1 MLSPT
6 RTSCGR
12 RCDLAAPAILARAQN
27 STDSAGAAPTILRLE
42 RRNIEVNGRMAS
54 VYGIRQ
60 PNGAFGVTTE
70 VGKPFRVRVENG
82 IDEPSLIHWHGLT
95 PPWRQDGVPGIS
107 GPPIPAG
114 GSADY
119 DFPLRFGGTFW
130 MHSHQGLQ
138 EQRLM
143 SAPLIIH
150 DQRDRPDEQE
160 VVVMLADFSFTP
172 SEQIFENLKNSGSM
186 AGMAKPAVAM
196 ASTSNMTMA
205 KGPSAPD
212 LNDVKY
218 DAFLA
223 NFRTLADPEIVK
235 VEPGGRLLL
244 RIINGSSMS
253 AFHVGLG
260 ALDGELIAV
269 DGFEVEPI
277 RGRAFPVA
285 VAQRLDIRVSLPPGP
300 GAYPVLA
307 QVEGERGQTGI
318 ILVAGGAAV
327 SRIPDAAETPSPA
340 LTLDLERSLRAQK
353 PLGPA
358 QSRPRSYP
366 QPHRRDGRLC
376 VVDQQ
381 RGLEQGHA
389 ARSLWPR
396 ASGSSLCSSTRRRC
410 PTRCICTGM
419 SSRWWRSTA
428 SAFRARCAIRSWS
441 PPDGAWSSR
450 STPTIRAGGRSTA
463 TSSTTWRRACS
474 RRSSTCDG
482 RRRLRAS
489 VWIVLAR
496 RRFAA
501 KHPEHGVWISLDFL
515 GFSRPNRDLSMGYE
529 GFSAKNFSSRFFRSV
544 RSVPM
549 GTRSHGDAEGRTVH
563 GASLF

>member
-1 MLSPT
+1 MLS
-6 RTSCGR
+6 RRALLAGGVSC
-12 RCDLAAPAILARAQN
+12 LASPAILARAQN
-27 STDSAGAAPTILRLE
+27 SSDSAGAAPTILRLE
-42 RRNIEVNGRMAS
+42 RRNIEVNGKMAS

-60 PNGAFGVTTE
+60 PNGIFGLTTE

-119 DFPLRFGGTFW
+119 DFPLVFGGTFW

-143 SAPLIIH
+143 TAPLIIH

-186 AGMAKPAVAM
+186 AGMAKPAGAM
-196 ASTSNMTMA
+196 ASTSSMKMA
-205 KGPSAPD
+205 APMSIGQSGPD

-269 DGFEVEPI
+269 DGFEVEPS
-277 RGRAFPVA
+277 RGHEFPVA

-307 QVEGERGQTGI
+307 QLEGERSQTGI
-318 ILVAGGAAV
+318 ILVAADASV
-327 SRIPDAAETPSPA
+327 RKIPSEAETPSPP
-340 LTLDLERSLRAQK
+340 LNLDLERSLRAQK
-353 PLGPA
+353 PLAKRKADRVHILNLTGEMAGYVWSLNNVVWNKDTPPLA
-358 QSRPRSYP
+358 VAEGERVELVFVNQTPM
-366 QPHRRDGRLC
+366 PHPMHLHGHEFQVVEIDGERFPGAVRDTIL
-376 VVDQQ
+376 V
-381 RGLEQGHA
+381 
-389 ARSLWPR
+389 
-396 ASGSSLCSSTRRRC
+396 
-410 PTRCICTGM
+410 
-419 SSRWWRSTA
+419 
-428 SAFRARCAIRSWS
+428 
-441 PPDGAWSSR
+441 
-450 STPTIRAGGRSTA
+450 TP
-463 TSSTTWRRACS
+463 
-474 RRSSTCDG
+474 G
-482 RRRLRAS
+482 RRVVVA
-489 VWIVLAR
+489 
-496 RRFAA
+496 F
-501 KHPEHGVWISLDFL
+501 
-515 GFSRPNRDLSMGYE
+515 
-529 GFSAKNFSSRFFRSV
+529 
-544 RSVPM
+544 
-549 GTRSHGDAEGRTVH
+549 DANNPGWWALHCHLLYHLEAGMFTTIKYV
-563 GASLF
+563 